1 MMRLQPKA
9 SYLIVGGLGGIGR
22 SICHWMADHGAKH
35 IAVLSRSATA
45 NGSSGAL
52 IKKLASAGVVVTPI
66 ACDVSDAAALSTA
79 ISEYESTMPKIRGVI
94 QGAMVLAVSQISNSH
109 SGVLFANDVF
119 LPGCGCRKDGHR

>member
-1 MMRLQPKA
+1 MRLQSEA

-52 IKKLASAGVVVTPI
+52 IKKLASVGVVVTPI

-79 ISEYESTMPKIRGVI
+79 ISEYELTTPKIRGVI
-94 QGAMVLAVSQISNSH
+94 QGAMVLAVSCKPKSH
-109 SGVLFANDVF
+109 SSVLFANKVL
-119 LPGCGCRKDGHR
+119 LPGRRCREDGYR